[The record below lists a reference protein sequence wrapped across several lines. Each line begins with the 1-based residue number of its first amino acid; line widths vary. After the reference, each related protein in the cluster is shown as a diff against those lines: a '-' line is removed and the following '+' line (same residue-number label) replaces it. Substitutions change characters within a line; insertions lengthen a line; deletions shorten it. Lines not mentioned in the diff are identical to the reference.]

1 MSRKIFDRHNRF
13 RVYLSSKNAIIR
25 YMKVNI
31 YLNDERIENEDVKKY
46 KCVSAVVKDAVN
58 EAYYRYLDEQTKSR
72 GGKNVR

>member
-1 MSRKIFDRHNRF
+1 
-13 RVYLSSKNAIIR
+13 
-25 YMKVNI
+25 MKVNI
-31 YLNDERIENEDVKKY
+31 YFNDERLENEDVKKY